1 MKSAETHSGFFLL
14 VLDGFFNIE
23 SEIFDHSVNFKQKS
37 PKKIIACLSQIKVT
51 FLIGWGLFYMSFE
64 ES

>member
-1 MKSAETHSGFFLL
+1 MKSAKTHSGFFWTIF
-14 VLDGFFNIE
+14 GWIFNVE
-23 SEIFDHSVNFKQKS
+23 SEMFDHSVNFKQKS
-37 PKKIIACLSQIKVT
+37 PKKIIACLSQIKVS